1 MSKNGKGF
9 TDWLKSIFNDKDE
22 DRDNIIYIIGVLAVG
37 GVVALAVYYFTI
49 GRNVPTPPTPSPS
62 PLPSPSPTPSPP
74 PPTPSSQIA
83 LYSDRALYPVLVNYL
98 DKAQNFIKI
107 HSYLLELTNNSSL
120 PGAYAVSQALKRA
133 KQRGVTI
140 QLYFSNDGGT
150 RPWHSTTVQF
160 IQNDLGLPDLT
171 NTTNRDVNASGY
183 VIKTGIHA
191 KNVIIDNIYVQAG
204 SANINN
210 NGLYVNLEDTVVYI
224 NPDSTVYNKFLQ
236 YHNSAWYNNAL
247 PTITLDT
254 TTTRMVD
261 VSVSSNTTNNG
272 LWKTF
277 IDAVNSSSTQRV
289 FVSSYN
295 SVTSSG
301 QNATVD
307 TAINALINAKR
318 RGVDVR
324 VVVDKLHNTASYLYN
339 TLTSNQ
345 VPAKKVQ
352 SPYGGIDHSKLWI
365 VDNIVFISSQNW
377 DSSGNGNFGYVI
389 RNADFAN
396 IAWQRANYLWSL
408 G

>member
-1 MSKNGKGF
+1 
-9 TDWLKSIFNDKDE
+9 
-22 DRDNIIYIIGVLAVG
+22 
-37 GVVALAVYYFTI
+37 
-49 GRNVPTPPTPSPS
+49 
-62 PLPSPSPTPSPP
+62 
-74 PPTPSSQIA
+74 
-83 LYSDRALYPVLVNYL
+83 
-98 DKAQNFIKI
+98 
-107 HSYLLELTNNSSL
+107 
-120 PGAYAVSQALKRA
+120 
-133 KQRGVTI
+133 
-140 QLYFSNDGGT
+140 
-150 RPWHSTTVQF
+150 
-160 IQNDLGLPDLT
+160 LGLPDLT

-324 VVVDKLHNTASYLYN
+324 VVVDKLHDNASYLYN

-345 VPAKKVQ
+345 VPVKKVQ

>member
-9 TDWLKSIFNDKDE
+9 TDWFRSIFTDKDK
-22 DRDNIIYIIGVLAVG
+22 DNIIYIVSGLAVG
-37 GVVALAVYYFTI
+37 GAVALAAYYFIT
-49 GRNVPTPPTPSPS
+49 GRSVPTTPTPSPS
-62 PLPSPSPTPSPP
+62 PSPSPSPTPSPP
-74 PPTPSSQIA
+74 PPTPPAQIA
-83 LYSDRALYPVLVNYL
+83 LYSDRSLYPILVNYL
-98 DKAQNFIKI
+98 DKAKNFIKI

-150 RPWHSTTVQF
+150 RPYHSTTVQF

-171 NTTNRDVNASGY
+171 NTTNRDINASGY
-183 VIKTGIHA
+183 VVKTGIHA

-210 NGLYVNLEDTVVYI
+210 NGLYVNLEDSVVYI

-236 YHNSAWYNNAL
+236 YHNSAWYNNTL

-254 TTTRMVD
+254 TTRMID
-261 VSVSSNTTNNG
+261 VCVGSNTTNNG

-295 SVTSSG
+295 SVTASG
-301 QNATVD
+301 QNTTVD

-324 VVVDKLHNTASYLYN
+324 VVVDKLHNNASYLYN
-339 TLTSNQ
+339 TLTSNG
-345 VPAKKVQ
+345 VPAKKIQ
-352 SPYGGIDHSKLWI
+352 SPYGGIDHSKLWL
-365 VDNIVFISSQNW
+365 VDNMVFVSSQNW

-389 RNADFAN
+389 MNADFAN